1 MAFDRRAFLVGAAL
15 LSASSFA
22 ASSFAAPGDASAQGS
37 GDAAAVVKNL
47 QRSMLDVIRNA
58 AHISLRKRYDA
69 LRPAIGATFDLPAM
83 AKTAFGPGWDAMT
96 EAQRQD
102 WTKSFGDYIAASY
115 AARLDSLNVK
125 DFDPDAKSIPQG
137 DDVIVTSR
145 MILTD
150 GPPAP
155 INYVMRRTPQ
165 GWRIGDILANGSV
178 SELAQWRRSLHGY
191 KADVLRQRKDAFLTP

>member
-1 MAFDRRAFLVGAAL
+1 MAFDRRAFLVGATLSGAAL
-15 LSASSFA
+15 LSTASFA
-22 ASSFAAPGDASAQGS
+22 RPADAAPES
-37 GDAAAVVKNL
+37 GDAASVVKNL

-83 AKTAFGPGWDAMT
+83 ARTAFGPGWNAMT
-96 EAQRQD
+96 EAQRKD
-102 WTKSFGDYIAASY
+102 WTKSFGDYVAASY

-125 DFDPDAKSIPQG
+125 DFDPNTKSIPQG
-137 DDVIVTSR
+137 ADMIVISHMIVTK
-145 MILTD
+145 

-165 GWRIGDILANGSV
+165 GWRIGDILVNGSV

-191 KADVLRQRKDAFLTP
+191 KANVLRQRRDAFLTP